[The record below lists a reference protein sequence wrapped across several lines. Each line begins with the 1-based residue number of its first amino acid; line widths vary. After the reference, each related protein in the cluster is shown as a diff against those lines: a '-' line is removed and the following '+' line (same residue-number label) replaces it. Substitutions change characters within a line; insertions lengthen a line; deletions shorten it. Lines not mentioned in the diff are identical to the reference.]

1 MNKTLKII
9 LILVAVAAVA
19 YFVISRFTGNE
30 QQQQAGPPQ
39 GPMAQRVTVD
49 VFVVSPTAYQNRIT
63 STGTVMPNEEVMLS
77 SEIAGRVTSLK
88 FDEGSRVKKGQL
100 LMTVNDEELR
110 AQLQKLQSNQKLYRD
125 MEERQRT
132 LLEKEYISRQEY
144 DQVSNQLAAVT
155 ADIKALQASINKAYV
170 RAPFDGVIGLRQVS
184 EGSFVAANT
193 PVARLVDTSPVKIDF
208 SVPGRYSSMV
218 KENDMVS
225 FTVEGNPQVYQ
236 ARIYAVDPSIDP
248 ATRTMR
254 VRAMYANSKEE
265 VMPGAF
271 VRINITLKEM
281 EEAILLPTES
291 IVPEI
296 DGHKVFLV
304 KSGKAVPQMVS
315 IGQRSDRL
323 IQIIEGIEPG
333 DTVVQSGI
341 LQVRPGSN
349 LRIRR
354 VLTGTAEQPATTVAD
369 TKAAQ

>member
-19 YFVISRFTGNE
+19 YLVISRFTGSE

-63 STGTVMPNEEVMLS
+63 STGTVLPNEEVQLS
-77 SEIAGRVTSLK
+77 SEIAGRVTGIR
-88 FDEGSRVKKGQL
+88 FDEGGRVKKGQL

-110 AQLQKLQSNQKLYRD
+110 AQLQKLRSNQKLYRD

-132 LLEKEYISRQEY
+132 LLEKDYISRQEY
-144 DQVSNQLAAVT
+144 DQVSNQLAAVN
-155 ADIKALQASINKAYV
+155 ADIRALQASLDKATV

-184 EGSFVAANT
+184 EGSCVAANT
-193 PVARLVDTSPVKIDF
+193 PVARLVDSSPVKIDF

-218 KENDMVS
+218 KEGDIIS
-225 FTVEGNPQVYQ
+225 FTAEGNPQVYE
-236 ARIYAVDPSIDP
+236 AKIYAVDPSIDP
-248 ATRTMR
+248 TTRTMR
-254 VRAMYANSKEE
+254 VRALYANSKEE
-265 VMPGAF
+265 VMPGSF

-304 KSGKAVPQMVS
+304 KGGKAVPQMVH

-323 IQIIEGIEPG
+323 IQIIEGIAPG

-354 VLTGTAEQPATTVAD
+354 VLTGTAEQPAQPEATGNTP
-369 TKAAQ
+369 

>member
-1 MNKTLKII
+1 MNKTLKIV
-9 LILVAVAAVA
+9 LIFAALAAVS
-19 YFVISRFTGNE
+19 YFLISQFTGGE
-30 QQQQAGPPQ
+30 QQQQTGPPQ

-49 VFVVSPTAYQNRIT
+49 VFVVSPSAFQNRIS

-77 SEIAGRVTSLK
+77 SEIAGRVTGLR

-100 LMTVNDEELR
+100 LMTVNDDELR

-144 DQVSNQLAAVT
+144 DQVSNQLAAVN
-155 ADIKALQASINKAYV
+155 ADIRALQATLNKASV
-170 RAPFDGVIGLRQVS
+170 RAPFDGTIGLRQVS

-193 PVARLVDTSPVKIDF
+193 PVARLVDSSPVKIDF
-208 SVPGRYSSMV
+208 SIPGRYSAMI
-218 KENDMVS
+218 KEGDMIT
-225 FTVEGNPQVYQ
+225 FTAEGNPQQYE

-254 VRAMYANSKEE
+254 VRALYANSREE
-265 VMPGAF
+265 VMPGSF

-281 EEAILLPTES
+281 DEAILLPTES

-304 KSGKAVPQMVS
+304 KNGKAVPQMVH

-323 IQIIEGIEPG
+323 IQIIEGISPG
-333 DTVVQSGI
+333 DTIVQSGI
-341 LQVRPGSN
+341 LQVRPGSDLN
-349 LRIRR
+349 VRR
-354 VLTGTAEQPATTVAD
+354 VITGSSEQPAPDVAAD
-369 TKAAQ
+369 SAQ